1 MAYQAEIQTHPDHIR
16 VEVSGRRA
24 PGRTVTDA
32 YVIGRRIVEECRK
45 AAIERVLLVSQL
57 TGRIPALDAYEMVT
71 GLEDV
76 GWSRSTKLA
85 FVNLHADSHEDSLF
99 TETVAVN
106 RAYFMKVFD
115 NEEDAREW
123 LLDS

>member
-1 MAYQAEIQTHPDHIR
+1 MAYQADIQTSRDHIR

-24 PGRTVTDA
+24 PGRTVIDA
-32 YVIGRRIVEECRK
+32 YDVGQRIVEECRK
-45 AAIERVLLVSQL
+45 AAIEKVLLVSQL
-57 TGRIPALDAYEMVT
+57 TGHIPALEAYEMIT
-71 GLEDV
+71 GLEDI

-85 FVNLHADSHEDSLF
+85 FVDMNSESHEESLF

-115 NEEDAREW
+115 NEEDARDW
-123 LLDS
+123 LLNS